1 MHVRAIKS
9 CIHIR
14 VCVLGCRNI
23 ITQNIFARDRFHKT
37 LMHIFSPDRLSGKE
51 HSVFTGVAIIHCRSK
66 GTCVIL
72 LKCSIFVKTQYF
84 HKKNILKG
92 LLQVKK
98 QDGNFSYTVW
108 IGFLLKMRITLSI
121 YKFIYKSIYKLK
133 TPHKSQP
140 PYCIHFSHRKDDFR
154 NTVSESYVT
163 ERQV

>member
-1 MHVRAIKS
+1 MTECLDSIFLFCQCLFTYIEIKKMYLFRMHVRAIKL

-37 LMHIFSPDRLSGKE
+37 LMRIFSPDRLSGKE

-84 HKKNILKG
+84 HKKK
-92 LLQVKK
+92 
-98 QDGNFSYTVW
+98 FSKD
-108 IGFLLKMRITLSI
+108 F
-121 YKFIYKSIYKLK
+121 YK
-133 TPHKSQP
+133 
-140 PYCIHFSHRKDDFR
+140 
-154 NTVSESYVT
+154 
-163 ERQV
+163 